1 MGANIAK
8 KIIFLEIL
16 MHIHHLYSTELHLNC
31 SNINKK
37 TEVWKRLVTT
47 LCLIEKRI

>member
-8 KIIFLEIL
+8 KDNLLEIL
-16 MHIHHLYSTELHLNC
+16 MHIHHRCSTELHLNC

-37 TEVWKRLVTT
+37 QKYG
-47 LCLIEKRI
+47 KD